1 MILIL
6 FGIIVVLVV
15 GTVLNIIFAVNEPD
29 DDIRDENDSFNEN
42 KTKG

>member
-29 DDIRDENDSFNEN
+29 NDVRDENTSFNEN
-42 KTKG
+42 KTKE